1 MRHLSAVQVF
11 LSLVFL
17 VQLKRVVSRSSRKVV
32 LPEITRAE
40 YDENIEVEDLTVK
53 RKDSRAISDASVK
66 PARHLQEDF
75 SCNCS
80 NYCMDPNSSELEV
93 S

>member
-11 LSLVFL
+11 LSLAFL
-17 VQLKRVVSRSSRKVV
+17 VQLKRVESRSSRKVI
-32 LPEITRAE
+32 LPEIARAE
-40 YDENIEVEDLTVK
+40 YDENVEVENLTVK

-66 PARHLQEDF
+66 PARHLQDF
-75 SCNCS
+75 SCDCS